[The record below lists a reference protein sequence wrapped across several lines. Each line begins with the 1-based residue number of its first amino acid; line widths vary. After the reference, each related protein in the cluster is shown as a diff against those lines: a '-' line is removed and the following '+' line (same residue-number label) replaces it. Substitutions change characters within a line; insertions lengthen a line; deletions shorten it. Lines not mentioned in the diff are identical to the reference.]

1 MLNSEE
7 NPIIHVCV
15 HMLSVSNNIEIIMPS
30 QRRCY
35 AYGFRLTKKF
45 NVSKTS

>member
-15 HMLSVSNNIEIIMPS
+15 HMLSVSNNIETIMPL
-30 QRRCY
+30 QMRCY
-35 AYGFRLTKKF
+35 AHGFSLDKKI
-45 NVSKTS
+45 